1 MSKIDIGI
9 SESDRNA
16 VAEGLKKL
24 LADSYTL
31 YLQTHNFHWNV
42 EGPQFRELHLM
53 FEEHYTELAEAVDE
67 IAERRVLHSL
77 ADLEA
82 MARRQEDPRGFA
94 NAIAAALITGKAA
107 VVAEVK
113 KASPSKGLIRTDFVV
128 PLLANDYEK
137 GGASCLSVLTDR
149 VYFQGEDSYLTAARN
164 AVKLPVLRKDFILD
178 PYQVIES
185 RAIGADC
192 VLLIMAAIIDTQA
205 DELSAC
211 TRELGMDLL
220 IEIHDEFELERALK
234 LHPALLGIN
243 NRNLKTL
250 EVDLTTTERLAPQV
264 PTEWTIVCESGI
276 YTSHHISRMKEI
288 GVNRF
293 LVGESLM
300 RQSNVVSATRDLL
313 GLPS

>member
-1 MSKIDIGI
+1 MADVLASICQDKLQWVTNAKSER
-9 SESDRNA
+9 SESD
-16 VAEGLKKL
+16 L
-24 LADSYTL
+24 LGEI
-31 YLQTHNFHWNV
+31 QTTSN
-42 EGPQFRELHLM
+42 
-53 FEEHYTELAEAVDE
+53 
-67 IAERRVLHSL
+67 
-77 ADLEA
+77 
-82 MARRQEDPRGFA
+82 PRGFA
-94 NAIAAALITGKAA
+94 AALDRGASEKGTGLI
-107 VVAEVK
+107 AELK

-128 PLLANDYEK
+128 PSLANDYEK

-149 VYFQGEDSYLTAARN
+149 IYFQGENSYLTAARN

-192 VLLIMAAIIDTQA
+192 ILLIMAAILDTQA

-234 LHPALLGIN
+234 LQPALLGIN

-288 GVNRF
+288 GINRF

-300 RQSNVVSATRDLL
+300 REPNVVLATRDLL
-313 GLPS
+313 GLAS